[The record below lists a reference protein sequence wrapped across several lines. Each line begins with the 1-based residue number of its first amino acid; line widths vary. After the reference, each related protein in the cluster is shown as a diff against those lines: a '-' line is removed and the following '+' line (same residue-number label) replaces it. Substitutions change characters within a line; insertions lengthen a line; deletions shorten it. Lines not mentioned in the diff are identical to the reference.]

1 MFGPCLDIVKRFTAG
16 GLRGREVALAAV
28 APHSKLQVM
37 IRHVVL
43 VTMKPETDEREL
55 EAIVEAAKKLPTEI
69 PSLREIEVGLGTN
82 PGNATFGI
90 VALFDDMDGFQ
101 EYMKHP
107 AHKSFGQDH
116 IVPVVESATQIQFQI
131 Q

>member
-1 MFGPCLDIVKRFTAG
+1 
-16 GLRGREVALAAV
+16 
-28 APHSKLQVM
+28 M

-43 VTMKPETDEREL
+43 VTMKPGTDDHEM

-69 PSLREIEVGLGTN
+69 PSLREIEVGLGAN
-82 PGNATFGI
+82 QGNATFGI

-101 EYMKHP
+101 EYMQHP
-107 AHKSFGQDH
+107 AHKSFGQGH